1 MILKDEY
8 LPFFTS
14 AKFHI
19 HVLNGIIVFDT
30 SWQKFIGLNV
40 SLSLSLSLE
49 SVRETKNMRVPRVN
63 KNESLKNDK

>member
-8 LPFFTS
+8 LPFCTS

-19 HVLNGIIVFDT
+19 HALNGIIVFDT

-40 SLSLSLSLE
+40 SLSLSLSLARDQKCE
-49 SVRETKNMRVPRVN
+49 RPRVN

>member
-19 HVLNGIIVFDT
+19 HILNGIIVFDT

-40 SLSLSLSLE
+40 SLSP
-49 SVRETKNMRVPRVN
+49 SVRDQKCERPRVN

>member
-40 SLSLSLSLE
+40 SLSLPLSRE
-49 SVRETKNMRVPRVN
+49 FVRDQKCERPRVN

>member
-30 SWQKFIGLNV
+30 SWQKFIAMSF
-40 SLSLSLSLE
+40 SLSF
-49 SVRETKNMRVPRVN
+49 ETKNVRERG
-63 KNESLKNDK
+63 